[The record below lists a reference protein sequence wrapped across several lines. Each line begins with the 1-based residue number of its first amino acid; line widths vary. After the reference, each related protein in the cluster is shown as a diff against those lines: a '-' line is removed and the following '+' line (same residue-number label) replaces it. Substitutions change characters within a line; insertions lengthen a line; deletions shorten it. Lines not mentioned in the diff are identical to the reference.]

1 MLEEQGISFRG
12 AGTPEEDSMAE
23 EITNKQESDYQQA
36 GAAIATMYGSV
47 TPAELSRYFTTLF
60 PAYSTSRNWE
70 EFKLGYM
77 SKLWS
82 GAEEL
87 ASPVFVADTN
97 PEEHRATDA
106 VGFLTLAYVTT
117 PGGELELLDQYSELG
132 Q

>member
-1 MLEEQGISFRG
+1 MLKRPFCCMLEEQGISFRG

-87 ASPVFVADTN
+87 ASPVF
-97 PEEHRATDA
+97 
-106 VGFLTLAYVTT
+106 
-117 PGGELELLDQYSELG
+117 
-132 Q
+132 

>member
-1 MLEEQGISFRG
+1 
-12 AGTPEEDSMAE
+12 MAE
-23 EITNKQESDYQQA
+23 EITSKQQESDYQEA
-36 GAAIATMYGSV
+36 GAAIATMFGSI
-47 TPAELSRYFTTLF
+47 TPAELSQYFTTLF
-60 PAYSTSRNWE
+60 PAYSTTRNWE

-97 PEEHRATDA
+97 PNEHRATDA

-117 PGGELELLDQYSELG
+117 PRGELELLDQYSELG